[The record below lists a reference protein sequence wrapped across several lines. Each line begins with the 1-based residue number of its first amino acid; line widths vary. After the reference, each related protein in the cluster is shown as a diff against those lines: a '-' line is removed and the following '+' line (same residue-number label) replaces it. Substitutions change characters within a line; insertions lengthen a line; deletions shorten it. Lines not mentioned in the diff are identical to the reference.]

1 VTGHR
6 AHHWLRRGLFFSHRD
21 LDILLTK
28 YEAGE
33 PFYLYTGRGPSSE
46 ALHLGHLVP
55 FTFTRWL
62 QKVFDA
68 PLVVQLTDDE
78 KYLVKDLELEECHRL
93 AFANARDIIACGF
106 DIEKTF
112 KHPEDRKADDVQSNQ
127 GLLWVLDVGQ
137 HWEARVPSRPSRALL
152 LLLLPRRP

>member
-1 VTGHR
+1 MIARFEKTTGHR

-21 LDILLTK
+21 LDVLLTK
-28 YEAGE
+28 YEAGV

-62 QKVFDA
+62 QKVFNA

-78 KYLVKDLELEECHRL
+78 KYLVKVSASRL
-93 AFANARDIIACGF
+93 PVTLYFTRI
-106 DIEKTF
+106 
-112 KHPEDRKADDVQSNQ
+112 
-127 GLLWVLDVGQ
+127 LLTHV
-137 HWEARVPSRPSRALL
+137 
-152 LLLLPRRP
+152 